1 MLKLEI
7 VRGTENASRL
17 VVQSHRRT
25 LQAKKLELS
34 KRQMV
39 EARLDGASAYKA
51 EQQKEKLALQSVV
64 AASDE
69 DVLKLSELLNRRL
82 VTYEKDASRRSWWKF
97 FMLMDQDKAG
107 VVAYSRFLKL
117 MRIQL
122 EIPERQAPDKLLR
135 SVWKALD
142 YDETGW
148 INSAKWGP
156 FMKRGEG
163 ATPRPGQGLPTWKER
178 LVSRRH
184 SEKQAMDNERDG
196 EKLAMAGVEHASEEE
211 VTKLATLMNTRILT
225 GHNWAGGKLFP
236 VDQMRGHGPSVWYR
250 LFRKIDP
257 FGNGVFTFK
266 QLLHAIREELLISE
280 EEWCDDRLRTVSR
293 TSLPPAP
300 KREKPP
306 PPRPRCPLSPRPRG
320 SLSRRH
326 PIHAQVW
333 VVLIA
338 DSPNGYLNAGK
349 FGIFMRAGEPVPPRL
364 TNLERRRMM
373 GVHARKQLDANTLW
387 LIDYERVA
395 AAANMDKFSVET
407 TAIQKEIARL
417 AEISSPR
424 NSRPQSARAA
434 RQKGLGDEAL
444 MPRKSEFEGLRP
456 ASARG
461 QGLGK
466 GECAQLFT

>member
-82 VTYEKDASRRSWWKF
+82 VTYEKDASRRSWWKL

-280 EEWCDDRLRTVSR
+280 EEWCDDRLRTV
-293 TSLPPAP
+293 
-300 KREKPP
+300 
-306 PPRPRCPLSPRPRG
+306 
-320 SLSRRH
+320 
-326 PIHAQVW
+326 W

>member
-280 EEWCDDRLRTVSR
+280 EEWCDDRLRTV
-293 TSLPPAP
+293 
-300 KREKPP
+300 
-306 PPRPRCPLSPRPRG
+306 
-320 SLSRRH
+320 
-326 PIHAQVW
+326 W